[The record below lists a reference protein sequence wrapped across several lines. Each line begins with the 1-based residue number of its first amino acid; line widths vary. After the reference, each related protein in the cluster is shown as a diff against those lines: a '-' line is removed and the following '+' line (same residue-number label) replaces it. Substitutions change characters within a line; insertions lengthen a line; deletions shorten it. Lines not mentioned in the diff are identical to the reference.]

1 MGRLSTRPN
10 RRLVSRRGPRQRLGK
25 AAADSLRR
33 AGGTALRAEGLEPA
47 LRLWRAS
54 LSHATQVGDTIGAVA
69 AGVNIGVAFYT
80 AGELDSAATCLE
92 PAYRQALAIADYRA
106 AGTALGTLGSVRKD
120 RKEYRAAAELYQRA
134 IALQGRVGDTR
145 GMAAAHNNLGLVAA
159 EVGDTARARE
169 AYERALVLN
178 RRFERPAAAASNL
191 INLGTLADLQ
201 GAYTSAA
208 RLYREAL
215 DAYVAAGDSLG
226 TGLALQNL
234 GRLELRR
241 ANYRTAVASFTRAL
255 AIHQRIGP
263 ASAAQSVA
271 IDLSRAQAAMGEI
284 QGAAR
289 TLDRAER
296 LGADSELTDG
306 DRASLALAR
315 AELEARLNRVESA
328 DRRLATAE
336 RYFQAAGDPASQ
348 ADAREE
354 RALLDLRRRRYRAA
368 LDHLRQALR
377 VRELAGD
384 VRASAGTRLLAGFA
398 SAELGDTI
406 EARRAYEGSRTTFA
420 RIGDPVGEA
429 EALAALGQL
438 ALMEGLP
445 LSADSLYAAA
455 LARIEGRPAPSLAW
469 RLHLGRGEAL
479 RASRANGAAARELR
493 AAIAEIERSAGAF
506 ALPEIR
512 SAFMADKWSPY
523 AELAQLEYG
532 RGEADSAF
540 AVSER
545 MRAQVMLELLASVR
559 TPEGNGDANHAELR
573 DLRQRITQL
582 NLRLAGSDAVPA
594 TWRGPAAPGQSED
607 AVREALAVAEA
618 STRRRSSA

>member
-1 MGRLSTRPN
+1 
-10 RRLVSRRGPRQRLGK
+10 
-25 AAADSLRR
+25 
-33 AGGTALRAEGLEPA
+33 
-47 LRLWRAS
+47 
-54 LSHATQVGDTIGAVA
+54 
-69 AGVNIGVAFYT
+69 
-80 AGELDSAATCLE
+80 
-92 PAYRQALAIADYRA
+92 
-106 AGTALGTLGSVRKD
+106 
-120 RKEYRAAAELYQRA
+120 
-134 IALQGRVGDTR
+134 
-145 GMAAAHNNLGLVAA
+145 MAAAHNNLGLVAA

-201 GAYTSAA
+201 GAYTGAA

-296 LGADSELTDG
+296 LGADSALTDG

-315 AELEARLNRVESA
+315 AEVEARLNRVESA

-354 RALLDLRRRRYRAA
+354 RALLDLRRRRYPAA

-384 VRASAGTRLLAGFA
+384 VRASAGTRLLAGFT

-406 EARRAYEGSRTTFA
+406 EARRAYEGSRATFA
-420 RIGDPVGEA
+420 RIGDPAGEA

-438 ALMEGLP
+438 ALMEDLP

-455 LARIEGRPAPSLAW
+455 LARIEGRTAPSLAW

-479 RASRANGAAARELR
+479 RASRATGAAARELR

-506 ALPEIR
+506 ALPETR

-532 RGEADSAF
+532 RGEEDSAF

-545 MRAQVMLELLASVR
+545 MRAQVMLELLATVR
-559 TPEGNGDANHAELR
+559 PPEGNGDANHAALR

-582 NLRLAGSDAVPA
+582 NLRLVGSDAVPA
-594 TWRGPAAPGQSED
+594 TWRGPAASGQSDD

-618 STRRRSSA
+618 KYARALERLRQGDPRGGTLAPRPVASAAEVRQRLHSDEVFLEYLLGDTMSVVFALTSDSIAALDLHIGAKALSRLVDFARGTIASGNSDGQELWRSPLQRLHEYLIGPVERAGLLEGKRRLYIAPHADLHYLPFAALAAPGRAADF